1 MNAEKIIKKV
11 KIAIVN
17 KYYVSFDDVKLL
29 EYRNRYTFTHDLVFY
44 IEKLNKYIFVDVS
57 EVSIQ
62 IGKTEEFE
70 DELHTSF
77 AFEFNG
83 IEELKGKQLELRDK
97 VCEKCGCECEEPCEL
112 IRELKRYLW

>member
-17 KYYVSFDDVKLL
+17 KYYVGFDDVKLL

-44 IEKLNKYIFVDVS
+44 IEKLNKYVFVDVS
-57 EVSIQ
+57 EVSTQ
-62 IGKTEEFE
+62 IGNTEEFE

-83 IEELKGKQLELRDK
+83 IEKLQEKQLELRDK